1 MIKKV
6 IISFIAIVFI
16 YVAVTNLYT
25 NKVVIHLGIFVGNWE
40 LPNGNDYKVID
51 DAIARFEKL
60 HPNVE
65 IEYESGILRLSVPKK
80 AAEEIE
86 SAKRIAI
93 EG

>member
-1 MIKKV
+1 M
-6 IISFIAIVFI
+6 AIVFI
-16 YVAVTNLYT
+16 YVAVTNIYT

-40 LPNGNDYKVID
+40 WPNGNDYKVID

>member
-6 IISFIAIVFI
+6 IISFMAIVFI
-16 YVAVTNLYT
+16 YVAVTNIYT

>member
-6 IISFIAIVFI
+6 IISFMAIVFI
-16 YVAVTNLYT
+16 YVAVTNIYT

-80 AAEEIE
+80 AAEEID